1 MHKKNILFG
10 LAVIAIT
17 LSCTNEK
24 TIEINNENKEV
35 LENNNEETYAFKGA
49 VKVVINKICQKASCW
64 INITVPGK
72 NEAVMVFFRDH
83 FTVPIE
89 TSAGKEA
96 VLYGALIS
104 NTLSVDIQKHLLDN
118 A

>member
-72 NEAVMVFFRDH
+72 NEAVMFFFFYRS
-83 FTVPIE
+83 FYR
-89 TSAGKEA
+89 SY
-96 VLYGALIS
+96 LNIS
-104 NTLSVDIQKHLLDN
+104 K
-118 A
+118 